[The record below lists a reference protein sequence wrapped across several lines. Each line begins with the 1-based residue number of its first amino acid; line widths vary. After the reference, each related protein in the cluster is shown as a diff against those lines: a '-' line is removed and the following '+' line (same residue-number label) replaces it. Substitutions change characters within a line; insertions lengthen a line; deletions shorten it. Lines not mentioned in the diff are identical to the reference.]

1 MEMVTNV
8 ILGVVIVVVTF
19 LVVCYL
25 SGRKKAN
32 YKKSSGEKLACT
44 LQKKFSHYMDDLNR
58 KLRTPE
64 DIQQEMLDALDDYK
78 AAKVDEVKKVIV
90 NLTNT
95 ESNINSNIT
104 KLQNAKQNIVSSI
117 LKMKENPD
125 SDPNIGGQMV
135 MQVEQLDKSI
145 AASKKSLDNLKNQVM
160 SVNATMAKLSN
171 KIEMKRAEV
180 LTLISTYIANSCSKA
195 VKFDI
200 DLSDLMG
207 DYTNE
212 MTVMERTSK
221 IDEIVEAKVTD
232 VPDDTNILSPQEY
245 IDKYKNFK

>member
-1 MEMVTNV
+1 MVTNV
-8 ILGVVIVVVTF
+8 ILGVIIVVVTF

-25 SGRKKAN
+25 GGRKKAN
-32 YKKSSGEKLACT
+32 YKKSFGEKLACT

-104 KLQNAKQNIVSSI
+104 KLQNAKQNIISSI
-117 LKMKENPD
+117 RKMKENPE

-160 SVNATMAKLSN
+160 NVNATMAKLSN

-200 DLSDLMG
+200 DLSDLMS

-212 MTVMERTSK
+212 MTMMERTSK
-221 IDEIVEAKVTD
+221 IDEIAEAKVTD
-232 VPDDTNILSPQEY
+232 VHDDTNVLAPQEY

>member
-1 MEMVTNV
+1 MVTNV
-8 ILGVVIVVVTF
+8 ILFIVGVVATF
-19 LVVCYL
+19 LVCYI
-25 SGRKKAN
+25 SGLKKAN

-64 DIQQEMLDALDDYK
+64 DIQEEMLDALDDYK
-78 AAKVDEVKKVIV
+78 AAKIDEVKKVIV

-95 ESNINSNIT
+95 EANINANIT
-104 KLQNAKQNIVSSI
+104 KLQNAKKNIVSSI

-125 SDPNIGGQMV
+125 SDPNVGGQMV
-135 MQVEQLDKSI
+135 MQVEHLEKSI
-145 AASKKSLDNLKNQVM
+145 MASQNSLDNLKNQVM
-160 SVNATMAKLSN
+160 NVNAAMAKLCN

-180 LTLISTYIANSCSKA
+180 LTLISTYIANSCSKV

-212 MTVMERTSK
+212 MNVMERTSK
-221 IDEIVEAKVTD
+221 IDEIAEAKVTD
-232 VPDDTNILSPQEY
+232 VPDDSNAITPQEY
-245 IDKYKNFK
+245 IDKYKNFKTV

>member
-1 MEMVTNV
+1 
-8 ILGVVIVVVTF
+8 
-19 LVVCYL
+19 
-25 SGRKKAN
+25 
-32 YKKSSGEKLACT
+32 
-44 LQKKFSHYMDDLNR
+44 MDDLNS

-104 KLQNAKQNIVSSI
+104 KLQNAKRNIVSSI

-125 SDPNIGGQMV
+125 SDPNVGGQMV

-145 AASKKSLDNLKNQVM
+145 AASQKLLDNLKNQVM
-160 SVNATMAKLSN
+160 NANATMAKLSN

-180 LTLISTYIANSCSKA
+180 LTLISTYIVNSCSKA

-221 IDEIVEAKVTD
+221 IDEIAEAKVTD
-232 VPDDTNILSPQEY
+232 VPDDTNVLAPQEY

>member
-1 MEMVTNV
+1 MELVTNV

-25 SGRKKAN
+25 TGRKKAN
-32 YKKSSGEKLACT
+32 YKKSSGEKLAHT

-104 KLQNAKQNIVSSI
+104 
-117 LKMKENPD
+117 
-125 SDPNIGGQMV
+125 
-135 MQVEQLDKSI
+135 
-145 AASKKSLDNLKNQVM
+145 
-160 SVNATMAKLSN
+160 
-171 KIEMKRAEV
+171 
-180 LTLISTYIANSCSKA
+180 
-195 VKFDI
+195 
-200 DLSDLMG
+200 
-207 DYTNE
+207 
-212 MTVMERTSK
+212 
-221 IDEIVEAKVTD
+221 
-232 VPDDTNILSPQEY
+232 
-245 IDKYKNFK
+245 

>member
-1 MEMVTNV
+1 MVTNV

-95 ESNINSNIT
+95 ETNINSNIT

-117 LKMKENPD
+117 
-125 SDPNIGGQMV
+125 
-135 MQVEQLDKSI
+135 
-145 AASKKSLDNLKNQVM
+145 
-160 SVNATMAKLSN
+160 
-171 KIEMKRAEV
+171 
-180 LTLISTYIANSCSKA
+180 
-195 VKFDI
+195 
-200 DLSDLMG
+200 
-207 DYTNE
+207 
-212 MTVMERTSK
+212 
-221 IDEIVEAKVTD
+221 
-232 VPDDTNILSPQEY
+232 
-245 IDKYKNFK
+245 

>member
-1 MEMVTNV
+1 MELVTNV

-25 SGRKKAN
+25 TGRKKAN
-32 YKKSSGEKLACT
+32 YKKSSGEKLAHT

-160 SVNATMAKLSN
+160 NVNATMAKLSN

-200 DLSDLMG
+200 DLSDLMS

-221 IDEIVEAKVTD
+221 IDEIAEAKVTD
-232 VPDDTNILSPQEY
+232 APDDTNVLAPQEY

>member
-1 MEMVTNV
+1 M
-8 ILGVVIVVVTF
+8 
-19 LVVCYL
+19 
-25 SGRKKAN
+25 KKN
-32 YKKSSGEKLACT
+32 
-44 LQKKFSHYMDDLNR
+44 
-58 KLRTPE
+58 PE
-64 DIQQEMLDALDDYK
+64 
-78 AAKVDEVKKVIV
+78 
-90 NLTNT
+90 
-95 ESNINSNIT
+95 
-104 KLQNAKQNIVSSI
+104 
-117 LKMKENPD
+117 
-125 SDPNIGGQMV
+125 SDPNVGGQMV

-145 AASKKSLDNLKNQVM
+145 AASQKSLDNLKNQVI

-207 DYTNE
+207 DYNYTNE

-221 IDEIVEAKVTD
+221 IDEIAEAKVTD
-232 VPDDTNILSPQEY
+232 VPDDTNVIAPQEY